1 MSYKALYRAY
11 RPNSFDEVAG
21 QKHIVKTLQNAVLKN
36 KIAHAYLFCGP
47 RGTGKTSIAKLLA
60 KAVNCSDKTKIP
72 CCSCENCLLIQK
84 GNHPDIIEIDAAS
97 NNGVD
102 EIRDLIEKVKYA
114 PIQAKYKV
122 YIIDEVHML
131 SSGAFNALLKTLE
144 EPPAH
149 VIFILA
155 TTEPHKV
162 IPTIISRCQRYDFT
176 KIDELSI
183 VEKMIEILNVE
194 KIEYEK
200 KALELIAVLA
210 DGGLRDALSIL
221 DQCIAYNQ
229 DLISVECVS
238 QIYGITSTKEKIELI
253 NYIFNKDVKKIIE
266 NLKQLSESGIDIK
279 RLTADII
286 EIIKETLIYSYSKEE
301 TLLNKVN
308 VSEAKALLKIASK
321 KDLIVIVDILMETL
335 EKYRYAT
342 NVLSYF
348 EVALL
353 KIMTNVDKDIEP
365 AKTMITDNN
374 IAAIKNVIE
383 EPKNIHNKIEPI
395 SKSIEQ
401 INNSEIKVIEVV
413 KPEIQKQ
420 EILTNENNDT
430 SNQKEIVENIE
441 NDINTNSNHELK
453 SNNEITSEK
462 IVEVV
467 TLNEST
473 EEIVYLTNEEI
484 LSLLV
489 QGNKN
494 TRMSDVTTINDYID
508 INNQF
513 RKQINHLKNST
524 VVASGDKF
532 ILISANY
539 LALANE
545 MLSIKSELESYLWYE
560 LKIVKKLFIIDED
573 SKNKSINEFKI
584 RCKENNLPKPMELDS
599 VIIVKEVQEDIVEV
613 KSTIDQIKDILGNDV
628 KII

>member
-21 QKHIVKTLQNAVLKN
+21 QKHIVTTLQNAVLKN

-60 KAVNCSDKTKIP
+60 KAVNCNDKSKIP

-176 KIDELSI
+176 KIDEVSI
-183 VEKMIEILNVE
+183 VEKMIEILNIE
-194 KIEYEK
+194 KIEFEK

-229 DLISVECVS
+229 DLISVDCVS

-253 NYIFNKDVKKIIE
+253 NYIFNKDVKKIIV

-279 RLTADII
+279 RLTADLI
-286 EIIKETLIYSYSKEE
+286 EIIKETLIYSYSKDEG
-301 TLLNKVN
+301 LLNKVN
-308 VSEAKALLKIASK
+308 AGEAKALLKLASK

-335 EKYRYAT
+335 EKYRNAS

-353 KIMTNVDKDIEP
+353 KIMTNVDKDEEHI
-365 AKTMITDNN
+365 KTQVNDNN
-374 IAAIKNVIE
+374 ITVIKNVIE
-383 EPKNIHNKIEPI
+383 QPNNMHNIIESTNKNN
-395 SKSIEQ
+395 EQ
-401 INNSEIKVIEVV
+401 INHSNNNLEIKPKNEKEEVLIEEVNITV
-413 KPEIQKQ
+413 EKKEL
-420 EILTNENNDT
+420 EENSDNDIKIPT
-430 SNQKEIVENIE
+430 SKEDNSSENIV
-441 NDINTNSNHELK
+441 L
-453 SNNEITSEK
+453 EK

-467 TLNEST
+467 SINNIT
-473 EEIVYLTNEEI
+473 EEIIYLTNEEI

-494 TRMSDVTTINDYID
+494 IRMSDAIIINDYID

-513 RKQINHLKNST
+513 RKQINHLNNSS
-524 VVASGDKF
+524 VVASGEKF

-545 MLSIKSELESYLWYE
+545 MLSIKNELESYLWHE
-560 LKIVKKLFIIDED
+560 LGIVKKLFIIDED
-573 SKNKSINEFKI
+573 SKNKAINEFKI

-599 VIIVKEVQEDIVEV
+599 VIIVKEAQEDIVEV
-613 KSTIDQIKDILGNDV
+613 KSTIEQIKDILGNDV

>member
-21 QKHIVKTLQNAVLKN
+21 QKHIVTTLQNAVLKN

-60 KAVNCSDKTKIP
+60 KAVNCNDKSKIP

-176 KIDELSI
+176 KIDEVSI
-183 VEKMIEILNVE
+183 VEKMIEILNIE
-194 KIEYEK
+194 KIEFEK

-229 DLISVECVS
+229 DLISVDCVS

-253 NYIFNKDVKKIIE
+253 NYIFNKDVKKIIV

-279 RLTADII
+279 RLTADLI
-286 EIIKETLIYSYSKEE
+286 EIIKETLIYSYSKDEG
-301 TLLNKVN
+301 LLNKVN
-308 VSEAKALLKIASK
+308 AGEAKALLKLASK

-335 EKYRYAT
+335 EKYRNAS

-353 KIMTNVDKDIEP
+353 KIMTNVDKDEEHI
-365 AKTMITDNN
+365 KTQVNDNN
-374 IAAIKNVIE
+374 ITVIKNVIE
-383 EPKNIHNKIEPI
+383 QPNNMHNIIESTNKNN
-395 SKSIEQ
+395 EQ
-401 INNSEIKVIEVV
+401 INHSNNNLEIKPKNEKEEVNITV
-413 KPEIQKQ
+413 EKKEL
-420 EILTNENNDT
+420 EENSDNDIKIPT
-430 SNQKEIVENIE
+430 SKEDNSSENIV
-441 NDINTNSNHELK
+441 L
-453 SNNEITSEK
+453 EK

-467 TLNEST
+467 SINNIT
-473 EEIVYLTNEEI
+473 EEIIYLTNEEI

-494 TRMSDVTTINDYID
+494 IRMSDAIIINDYID

-513 RKQINHLKNST
+513 RKQINHLNNSS
-524 VVASGDKF
+524 VVASGEKF

-545 MLSIKSELESYLWYE
+545 MLSIKNELESYLWHE
-560 LKIVKKLFIIDED
+560 LGIVKKLFIIDED
-573 SKNKSINEFKI
+573 SKNKAINEFKI

-599 VIIVKEVQEDIVEV
+599 VIIVKEAQEDIVEV
-613 KSTIDQIKDILGNDV
+613 KSTIEQIKDILGNDV

>member
-21 QKHIVKTLQNAVLKN
+21 QKHIVTTLQNAVLKN

-60 KAVNCSDKTKIP
+60 KAVNCNDKSKIP

-176 KIDELSI
+176 KIDEVSI
-183 VEKMIEILNVE
+183 VEKMIEILNIE
-194 KIEYEK
+194 KIEFEK

-229 DLISVECVS
+229 DLISVGCVS

-253 NYIFNKDVKKIIE
+253 NFIFNKDVKKIIV
-266 NLKQLSESGIDIK
+266 NLKHLSESGIDIK
-279 RLTADII
+279 RLTADLI
-286 EIIKETLIYSYSKEE
+286 EIIKETLIFSYSKDEG
-301 TLLNKVN
+301 LLNKVN
-308 VSEAKALLKIASK
+308 ASEAKSLLKLASK

-335 EKYRYAT
+335 EKYRNAS

-353 KIMTNVDKDIEP
+353 KIMTNVDKDEEHI
-365 AKTMITDNN
+365 KTHVIDNN
-374 IAAIKNVIE
+374 MAVIKNVIE
-383 EPKNIHNKIEPI
+383 QPNNIHNSSETTTKDNEQKNHCSNNDCEMPAIIVKEEILIEEANI
-395 SKSIEQ
+395 TIKQRELSE
-401 INNSEIKVIEVV
+401 NAGTEIKISTIKEDNSS
-413 KPEIQKQ
+413 E
-420 EILTNENNDT
+420 TNA
-430 SNQKEIVENIE
+430 
-441 NDINTNSNHELK
+441 L
-453 SNNEITSEK
+453 EK

-467 TLNEST
+467 SLNNIPEK
-473 EEIVYLTNEEI
+473 IVYLTNEEI

-494 TRMSDVTTINDYID
+494 TRMNDAITINDYID

-513 RKQINHLKNST
+513 RKQINHLNNSS
-524 VVASGDKF
+524 VVASGEKF
-532 ILISANY
+532 ILVSANY

-545 MLSIKSELESYLWYE
+545 MLSIKNELESYLWYE
-560 LKIVKKLFIIDED
+560 LNIVKKLFIIDED
-573 SKNKSINEFKI
+573 TKNKAINEFKI

-599 VIIVKEVQEDIVEV
+599 VIIVKEAQEVIVEV

>member
-21 QKHIVKTLQNAVLKN
+21 QKHIVTTLQNAVLKN

-60 KAVNCSDKTKIP
+60 KAVNCNDKSKIP

-176 KIDELSI
+176 KIDEVSI
-183 VEKMIEILNVE
+183 VEKMIEILNIE
-194 KIEYEK
+194 KIEFEK

-229 DLISVECVS
+229 DLISVDCVS

-253 NYIFNKDVKKIIE
+253 NYIFNKDVKKIIV

-279 RLTADII
+279 RLTADLI
-286 EIIKETLIYSYSKEE
+286 EIIKETLIYSYSKDEG
-301 TLLNKVN
+301 LLNKVN
-308 VSEAKALLKIASK
+308 AGEAKALLKLASK

-335 EKYRYAT
+335 EKYRNAS

-353 KIMTNVDKDIEP
+353 KIMTNVDKDEEHIKP
-365 AKTMITDNN
+365 QVNDNN
-374 IAAIKNVIE
+374 ITVIKNVIE
-383 EPKNIHNKIEPI
+383 QPNNMHNIIESTNKNN
-395 SKSIEQ
+395 EQ
-401 INNSEIKVIEVV
+401 INHSNNNLEIKPKNEKEEVLIEEVNITV
-413 KPEIQKQ
+413 EKKEL
-420 EILTNENNDT
+420 EENSDNDIKIPT
-430 SNQKEIVENIE
+430 SKEDNSSENIV
-441 NDINTNSNHELK
+441 L
-453 SNNEITSEK
+453 EK

-467 TLNEST
+467 SINNIPK
-473 EEIVYLTNEEI
+473 EIIYLTNEEI

-494 TRMSDVTTINDYID
+494 IRMSDAIIINDYID

-513 RKQINHLKNST
+513 RKQINHLNNSS
-524 VVASGDKF
+524 VVASGEKF

-545 MLSIKSELESYLWYE
+545 MLSIKNELESYLWHE
-560 LKIVKKLFIIDED
+560 LGIVKKLFIIDED
-573 SKNKSINEFKI
+573 SKNKAINEFKI

-599 VIIVKEVQEDIVEV
+599 VIIVKEAQEDIVEV
-613 KSTIDQIKDILGNDV
+613 KSTIEQIKDILGNDV

>member
-21 QKHIVKTLQNAVLKN
+21 QKHIVTTLQNAVLKN

-60 KAVNCSDKTKIP
+60 KAVNCNDKSKIP

-176 KIDELSI
+176 KIDEVSI
-183 VEKMIEILNVE
+183 VEKMIEILNIE
-194 KIEYEK
+194 KIEFEK

-229 DLISVECVS
+229 DLISVDCVS

-253 NYIFNKDVKKIIE
+253 NYIFNKDVKKIIV

-279 RLTADII
+279 RLTADLI
-286 EIIKETLIYSYSKEE
+286 EIIKETLIYSYSKDEG
-301 TLLNKVN
+301 LLNKVN
-308 VSEAKALLKIASK
+308 AGEAKALLKLASK

-335 EKYRYAT
+335 EKYRNAS

-353 KIMTNVDKDIEP
+353 KIMTNVDKDEEHI
-365 AKTMITDNN
+365 KTQVNDNN
-374 IAAIKNVIE
+374 ITVIKNVIE
-383 EPKNIHNKIEPI
+383 QPNNMHNIIESTNKNN
-395 SKSIEQ
+395 EQ
-401 INNSEIKVIEVV
+401 INHSNNNFEIKPKNEKEEVLIEEVNITV
-413 KPEIQKQ
+413 EKKEL
-420 EILTNENNDT
+420 EENSDNDIKIPT
-430 SNQKEIVENIE
+430 SKEDNSSENIV
-441 NDINTNSNHELK
+441 L
-453 SNNEITSEK
+453 EK

-467 TLNEST
+467 SINNIT
-473 EEIVYLTNEEI
+473 EEIIYLTNEEI

-494 TRMSDVTTINDYID
+494 IRMSDAIIINDYID

-513 RKQINHLKNST
+513 RKQINHLNNSS
-524 VVASGDKF
+524 VVASGEKF

-545 MLSIKSELESYLWYE
+545 MLSIKNELESYLWHE
-560 LKIVKKLFIIDED
+560 LGIVKKLFIIDED
-573 SKNKSINEFKI
+573 SKNKAINEFKI

-599 VIIVKEVQEDIVEV
+599 VIIVKEAQEDIVEV
-613 KSTIDQIKDILGNDV
+613 KSTIEQIKDILGNDV

>member
-11 RPNSFDEVAG
+11 RPNSFDEGAG
-21 QKHIVKTLQNAVLKN
+21 QKHIVTTLQNAVLKN

-60 KAVNCSDKTKIP
+60 KAVNCNDKSKIP

-176 KIDELSI
+176 KIDEVSI
-183 VEKMIEILNVE
+183 VEKMIEILNIE
-194 KIEYEK
+194 KIEFEK

-229 DLISVECVS
+229 DLISVDCVS

-253 NYIFNKDVKKIIE
+253 NYIFNKDVKKIIV

-279 RLTADII
+279 RLTADLI
-286 EIIKETLIYSYSKEE
+286 EIIKETLIYSYSKDEG
-301 TLLNKVN
+301 LLNKVN
-308 VSEAKALLKIASK
+308 AGEAKALLKLASK

-335 EKYRYAT
+335 EKYRNAS

-353 KIMTNVDKDIEP
+353 KIMTNVDKDEEHI
-365 AKTMITDNN
+365 KTQVNDNN
-374 IAAIKNVIE
+374 ITVIKNVIE
-383 EPKNIHNKIEPI
+383 QPNNMHNIIESTNKNN
-395 SKSIEQ
+395 EQ
-401 INNSEIKVIEVV
+401 INHSNNNLEIKPKNEKEEVLIEEVNITV
-413 KPEIQKQ
+413 EKKEL
-420 EILTNENNDT
+420 EENSDNDIKIPT
-430 SNQKEIVENIE
+430 SKEDNSSENIV
-441 NDINTNSNHELK
+441 L
-453 SNNEITSEK
+453 EK

-467 TLNEST
+467 SINNIT
-473 EEIVYLTNEEI
+473 EEIIYLTNEEI

-494 TRMSDVTTINDYID
+494 IRMSDAIIINDYID

-513 RKQINHLKNST
+513 RKQINHLNNSS
-524 VVASGDKF
+524 VVASGEKF

-545 MLSIKSELESYLWYE
+545 MLSIKNELESYLWHE
-560 LKIVKKLFIIDED
+560 LGIVKKLFIIDED
-573 SKNKSINEFKI
+573 SKNKAINEFKI

-599 VIIVKEVQEDIVEV
+599 VIIVKEAQEDIVEV
-613 KSTIDQIKDILGNDV
+613 KSTIEQIKDILGNDV